1 MLSGAANT
9 VPESFAVNL
18 LGRIHIIFSFPGGYF
33 LNSPNRHFSQPRLF
47 SIGTHQCP
55 VLS

>member
-33 LNSPNRHFSQPRLF
+33 LKSSLPLF
-47 SIGTHQCP
+47 SKYVYITTVNKECGS
-55 VLS
+55 LL